1 ARFYDPGYS
10 RFTTPDPLSEKFY
23 NWSPYVYCYNNPMKF
38 VDKDGKQG
46 VLPVPGGA
54 IPIPMAPVAVP
65 TNQSTTNQLAEQG
78 RTIKNTVSEA
88 ANLIQGATIIA
99 GTKFLMD
106 IGVLEASSNPGY
118 TNQRKNDRV
127 AKEGLDAAQ
136 AAVAKGIQDNMP
148 SPSFDNGGGSDP
160 KRSPQG
166 TLAKIVLR
174 VAAGAG
180 VVQQLTNPNPSN
192 DAHDAHLETASKK
205 VNQQPQDPPREQSRL
220 EKFIDW
226 LKK

>member
-1 ARFYDPGYS
+1 MFILTSIWFP
-10 RFTTPDPLSEKFY
+10 TMDPLSEKFY
-23 NWSPYVYCYNNPMKF
+23 SWSPYVYCYNNPIKF

-160 KRSPQG
+160 KRPPQG
-166 TLAKIVLR
+166 TLSKIVAG
-174 VAAGAG
+174 VTAAAG
-180 VVQQLTNPNPSN
+180 VIQQVTNPDPSK
-192 DAHDAHLETASKK
+192 DAHDAHLEATSKK
-205 VNQQPQDPPREQSRL
+205 INQQPQDPAREPSRL
-220 EKFIDW
+220 EKLIDW